1 MCDLIAPWAHGTVV
15 RATRYPTYYDFNLVR
30 VEDDPGM
37 SLEAL
42 VAFADEA
49 LAGLEHRRFDFDV
62 VAVADALR
70 PGFEALG
77 WKTHAP
83 GVDAPRV
90 PAAARARH
98 RGARGPLR
106 RRARAAR
113 GLVRRGLPGRGATS
127 YHAARARGRA

>member
-1 MCDLIAPWAHGTVV
+1 M
-15 RATRYPTYYDFNLVR
+15 RATRHPTYYDFNLVR
-30 VEDDPGM
+30 VEEDPAM
-37 SLEAL
+37 SVEAL
-42 VAFADEA
+42 VAVADEA

-90 PAAARARH
+90 PAAARPRH
-98 RGARGPLR
+98 RGAEVPYDAVHELRVAWHGEDSPDQDTATTTR
-106 RRARAAR
+106 RRARSR
-113 GLVRRGLPGRGATS
+113 
-127 YHAARARGRA
+127 